1 MTTIAAFEHDLSIRI
16 PSLISLWRGT
26 KNNGNLTSKELET
39 AGSALLALQR
49 GLTGSRALAGSRYMS
64 DNGLLG
70 AYLLYYWPVSYMQAA
85 LAVSSGSR
93 FFSPLRQVPVRI
105 LDIGSGPG
113 PASCA
118 VADLLCHILPD
129 EAELEFTLAD
139 SSRKALVLAEKLLLQ
154 KTSSKKVVKVTAHNV
169 DLELNTDFLQKP
181 DTYDI
186 IIVSHV
192 LNELWQGDRDCI
204 VKRYALLEKAASKL
218 STKGIL
224 LLLEPALLET
234 SRSLLTVR
242 DLLVSHG
249 YSIYAPCMSDG
260 LCPALSAGPNHTCH
274 AEIPWT
280 PTEPVSSLAK
290 TAGLDRD
297 SVKMSF
303 IVAGKKEPGTDDSE
317 EKMQSVQSV
326 TARVVSDAMLN
337 KSGRIR
343 YLLCDGHARFAF
355 SAKKGDT
362 AAQSAGFFTLHRY
375 DVIEII
381 SPEVRGEHENTAYGF
396 GSATELH
403 IISRIGQNKSVNAY
417 RPVS

>member
-1 MTTIAAFEHDLSIRI
+1 MTTIAAVEHDLSLRI

-26 KNNGNLTSKELET
+26 KNTGNLTSRELKA
-39 AGSALLALQR
+39 AGDALFSLQR
-49 GLTGSRALAGSRYMS
+49 GLTGDRTLAGADYME

-70 AYLLYYWPVSYMQAA
+70 AYLLYYWPVSYMQTA
-85 LAVSSGSR
+85 LAASTCQFFCTLHSR
-93 FFSPLRQVPVRI
+93 KTIRI

-118 VADLLCHILPD
+118 VMDLLQRKYSDGISF
-129 EAELEFTLAD
+129 EFTLAD
-139 SSRKALVLAEKLLLQ
+139 ASGKALSLAEKLLKQ
-154 KTSSKKVVKVTAHNV
+154 KTSSEKTVKVFTHEV
-169 DLELNTDFLQKP
+169 DLEHSLHFLQEK

-186 IIVSHV
+186 IIVSHA
-192 LNELWQGDRDCI
+192 LNELWRGDRDCI
-204 VKRYALLEKAASKL
+204 AKRYAMLEKVAERL
-218 STKGIL
+218 SAEGFL
-224 LLLEPALLET
+224 FLLEPALLET
-234 SRSLLTVR
+234 SRSLMAVR

-249 YSIYAPCMSDG
+249 FSIYAPCLSDG

-280 PTEPVSSLAK
+280 PPEPVSSLAK
-290 TAGLDRD
+290 TAGLDRN

-303 IVAGKKEPGTDDSE
+303 IAAGKKPQNNDASAE
-317 EKMQSVQSV
+317 EKRSGRTV

-343 YLLCDGHARFAF
+343 YLLCNGHTRFAF

-362 AAQSAGFFTLHRY
+362 DAQSAGFFALRRY

-381 SPEVRGEHENTAYGF
+381 SPEIRGEGENTAYGF
-396 GSATELH
+396 GPDTKLTVV
-403 IISRIGQNKSVNAY
+403 SRI
-417 RPVS
+417 

>member
-1 MTTIAAFEHDLSIRI
+1 MTTITAVEHDLSVRI

-26 KNNGNLTSKELET
+26 KNTGKLTPKELET
-39 AGSALLALQR
+39 AGSALLSLQR
-49 GLTGSRALAGSRYMS
+49 GLTGNRTLAGSGYMN
-64 DNGLLG
+64 DNALLG

-85 LAVSSGSR
+85 LAVSSCSR
-93 FFSPLRQVPVRI
+93 VFTPHRQAPVRI

-118 VADLLCHILPD
+118 VADLLRHILPD
-129 EAELEFTLAD
+129 AAEIGFTLAD
-139 SSRKALVLAEKLLLQ
+139 SSGKALTLAEKLLRQ
-154 KTSSKKVVKVTAHNV
+154 KTSSEKAVKVFTHIV
-169 DLELNTDFLQKP
+169 DLEHSTDFLQEP

-186 IIVSHV
+186 IIVSHA
-192 LNELWQGDRDCI
+192 LNELWKGDGGCI
-204 VKRYALLEKAASKL
+204 VKRYELLEKAAATL
-218 STKGIL
+218 SAEGVL

-234 SRSLLTVR
+234 SRSLLAVR

-249 YSIYAPCMSDG
+249 FPIYAPCLSDG
-260 LCPALSAGPNHTCH
+260 PCPALSAGPNHTCH
-274 AEIPWT
+274 AEIPWN
-280 PTEPVSSLAK
+280 PPEPVRSLAK

-303 IVAGKKEPGTDDSE
+303 IVAGKKESGTDTHE
-317 EKMQSVQSV
+317 EKIQSIQTV

-343 YLLCDGHARFAF
+343 YLLCNGHARFAF

-381 SPEVRGEHENTAYGF
+381 SPEVRGERENTAYGF
-396 GSATELH
+396 GPDTKLH
-403 IISRIGQNKSVNAY
+403 VVSRMGQNTPGNPY
-417 RPVS
+417 